1 MKKAVIAIINLLAV
15 ALCFDIKRIYDL
27 CQFKDGAGIGIYI
40 FSGLVEIND
49 KVPYDKVPLY
59 LMALAAVVIAV
70 VIFDVGF
77 IRKKSG
83 QK

>member
-1 MKKAVIAIINLLAV
+1 MIMKKIVIAIINLLAV

-40 FSGLVEIND
+40 FSGLIEIND

-59 LMALAAVVIAV
+59 LMVLAAVVAAV
-70 VIFDVGF
+70 LILDIYF
-77 IRKKSG
+77 IKNSNK
-83 QK
+83 

>member
-1 MKKAVIAIINLLAV
+1 MKKIVIAIINLLTV

-40 FSGLVEIND
+40 FSGLIEIND

-59 LMALAAVVIAV
+59 LMVLAAVVAAV
-70 VIFDVGF
+70 LILDIYF
-77 IRKKSG
+77 IKNSNK
-83 QK
+83 

>member
-1 MKKAVIAIINLLAV
+1 MKKIVIAIINLLAV

-40 FSGLVEIND
+40 FSGLIEIND

-59 LMALAAVVIAV
+59 LMVLAAVVAAV
-70 VIFDVGF
+70 LILDIYF
-77 IRKKSG
+77 IKNSNK
-83 QK
+83 